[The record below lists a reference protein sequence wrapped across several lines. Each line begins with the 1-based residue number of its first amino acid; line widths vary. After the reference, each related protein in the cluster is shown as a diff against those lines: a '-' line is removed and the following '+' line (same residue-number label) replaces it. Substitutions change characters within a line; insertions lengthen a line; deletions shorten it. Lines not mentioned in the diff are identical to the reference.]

1 MLGSRAQIVGFV
13 NKYRD
18 RDKQQLLREL
28 RPLLEPDSWD
38 SLSHHSAV
46 VGGPWSG
53 QVHPL

>member
-53 QVHPL
+53 QVPPL